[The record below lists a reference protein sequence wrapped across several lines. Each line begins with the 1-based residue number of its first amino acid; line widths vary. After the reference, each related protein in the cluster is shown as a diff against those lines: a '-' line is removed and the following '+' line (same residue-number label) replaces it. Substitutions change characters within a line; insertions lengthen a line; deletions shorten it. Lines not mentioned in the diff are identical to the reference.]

1 MSDDYGVPE
10 PEPLPE
16 MHAHDTFVSAASRAS
31 ERGREASPVR
41 HVLSSHRV
49 EKEFDKFF
57 YFFPP
62 VFFLSLLGTVAR
74 WH

>member
-49 EKEFDKFF
+49 EKEFYKFF
-57 YFFPP
+57 
-62 VFFLSLLGTVAR
+62 
-74 WH
+74 